1 MINLKR
7 GPGVL
12 GHGRRE
18 GRKGEGS
25 RNETFRRGSESGLS
39 LAQHLPSAHS
49 AGPGADGSDEDGCEE
64 PSSKRGSAGLL
75 GGQPQ
80 QGARPRR
87 PSPTP
92 GGGPGPRAPPAAPAQ
107 HEGIFAASHPAAA
120 LTPPPRATP
129 RGSRGSGQHRPAVSR
144 RKPGWDPAPP
154 GRGLGPRSARPAD
167 TEPPGRAATLEFSA
181 SRRPRAVSRPC
192 GSR

>member
-49 AGPGADGSDEDGCEE
+49 AGPGADGV
-64 PSSKRGSAGLL
+64 RGSEVPGSLLPGVRRRNVKGGLC
-75 GGQPQ
+75 
-80 QGARPRR
+80 
-87 PSPTP
+87 
-92 GGGPGPRAPPAAPAQ
+92 
-107 HEGIFAASHPAAA
+107 
-120 LTPPPRATP
+120 
-129 RGSRGSGQHRPAVSR
+129 SRVWVLE
-144 RKPGWDPAPP
+144 K
-154 GRGLGPRSARPAD
+154 
-167 TEPPGRAATLEFSA
+167 TLVLLDVYSLF
-181 SRRPRAVSRPC
+181 C
-192 GSR
+192 NDGYLK